1 MMQIDST
8 VHNEQVLMREELG
21 DVLREYRQ
29 RQGRTLRE
37 VSSQARVSL
46 GYLSEVERGQKEA
59 SSELLDSIAAALNV
73 PLSHVLRLVADR
85 MDIAQGRPTPAMR
98 HAAMREQ
105 ALREAQRR
113 SKDMRTDMLD
123 KGIANKDMSEKQLR
137 EDIMQIPDSIPEAM
151 IQHEL
156 AAMRR

>member
-1 MMQIDST
+1 MVMQIDST

-105 ALREAQRR
+105 ALREQERR
-113 SKDMRTDMLD
+113 NKENLGKDM
-123 KGIANKDMSEKQLR
+123 GEKQIR
-137 EDIMQIPDSIPEAM
+137 EEFIQIPDSIPEAM
-151 IQHEL
+151 IQREL
-156 AAMRR
+156 AAMLRR

>member
-1 MMQIDST
+1 MVMQIDST

-59 SSELLDSIAAALNV
+59 SSELLDSIAAAINV

-105 ALREAQRR
+105 ALREQERR
-113 SKDMRTDMLD
+113 NKENLGKDME
-123 KGIANKDMSEKQLR
+123 EKQIR
-137 EDIMQIPDSIPEAM
+137 EEFIQIPDSIPEAM
-151 IQHEL
+151 IQREL
-156 AAMRR
+156 AAMLRR